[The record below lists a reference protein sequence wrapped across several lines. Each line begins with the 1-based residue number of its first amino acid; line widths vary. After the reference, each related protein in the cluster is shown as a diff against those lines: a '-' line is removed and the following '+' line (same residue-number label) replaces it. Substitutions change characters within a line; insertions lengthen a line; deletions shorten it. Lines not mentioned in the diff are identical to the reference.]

1 MAVPGSPG
9 TKDGIVRIS
18 IRFEDDVAI
27 MSLDGKFLAGADGP
41 FLRQKVKDLIDAG
54 TKHLVIDF
62 SEVPYIDSTGLGFL
76 AGTREA
82 AEASQVSLALA
93 ALNEHV
99 LKVLDSVKL
108 TPFFVIAKDVPTGLA
123 KVKRAASAARA
134 RKAAKAKKAKP
145 QDEDD
150 SGDSET
156 LLGRG

>member
-1 MAVPGSPG
+1 
-9 TKDGIVRIS
+9 
-18 IRFEDDVAI
+18 

-54 TKHLVIDF
+54 TQCLVIDF
-62 SEVPYIDSTGLGFL
+62 SDVPYIDSTGLGFL

-82 AEASQVSLALA
+82 AETSHVSLTLA

-108 TPFFVIAKDVPTGLA
+108 TPFFVIAKDVPAAVA
-123 KVKRAASAARA
+123 KLKRAANAGGAP
-134 RKAAKAKKAKP
+134 KAAKARKAKT
-145 QDEDD
+145 QGEDD

-156 LLGRG
+156 LVSRG

>member
-1 MAVPGSPG
+1 MAVHGQPG

-54 TKHLVIDF
+54 TAHLVIDF
-62 SEVPYIDSTGLGFL
+62 GDVPYIDSTGLGFL

-82 AEASQVSLALA
+82 AEGSHVSLVLA
-93 ALNEHV
+93 ALNDHV

-108 TPFFVIAKDVPTGLA
+108 TPFFVIAKDIPTALV
-123 KVKRAASAARA
+123 KVKRTASAGGPA
-134 RKAAKAKKAKP
+134 KAAKAKKAKP
-145 QDEDD
+145 QGEDD
-150 SGDSET
+150 AGDSET
-156 LLGRG
+156 LVSR

>member
-1 MAVPGSPG
+1 
-9 TKDGIVRIS
+9 VRIS

-54 TKHLVIDF
+54 TGCLVIDF
-62 SEVPYIDSTGLGFL
+62 GEVPYIDSTGLGFL

-82 AEASQVSLALA
+82 AETSRVSLVLA

-123 KVKRAASAARA
+123 KVKRAASALGAP
-134 RKAAKAKKAKP
+134 KAAKAKKAKT
-145 QDEDD
+145 QGADD
-150 SGDSET
+150 SGDNET
-156 LLGRG
+156 LVGS

>member
-1 MAVPGSPG
+1 MAVPGQPVI
-9 TKDGIVRIS
+9 KDGIVRIS

-82 AEASQVSLALA
+82 AEASRVSLALA
-93 ALNEHV
+93 ALNDHV

-108 TPFFVIAKDVPTGLA
+108 TPFFVIAKDVATGLA
-123 KVKRAASAARA
+123 TVKRAANATRA
-134 RKAAKAKKAKP
+134 PKAAKAKKAKP
-145 QDEDD
+145 QGEEDSD
-150 SGDSET
+150 DGET
-156 LLGRG
+156 LVGGG

>member
-1 MAVPGSPG
+1 
-9 TKDGIVRIS
+9 VRIS

-54 TKHLVIDF
+54 TAHLVIDF
-62 SEVPYIDSTGLGFL
+62 TEVPYIDSTGLGFL
-76 AGTREA
+76 AGTRET
-82 AEASQVSLALA
+82 AEASKVSLALA

-108 TPFFVIAKDVPTGLA
+108 APFFVITKDVASAVA
-123 KVKRAASAARA
+123 KVKRAAGAAAAPKSPKA
-134 RKAAKAKKAKP
+134 RKMKA
-145 QDEDD
+145 QGEDD

-156 LLGRG
+156 LVSRG

>member
-1 MAVPGSPG
+1 MAVPGQPG

-18 IRFEDDVAI
+18 IRFEEDVAI

-54 TKHLVIDF
+54 TAHLVIDF
-62 SEVPYIDSTGLGFL
+62 AEVPYIDSTGLGFL

-82 AEASQVSLALA
+82 AEASHVSLVLA

-99 LKVLDSVKL
+99 QKVLDSVKL

-123 KVKRAASAARA
+123 KVKRAASAAGA
-134 RKAAKAKKAKP
+134 SKAVKAKKAKP
-145 QDEDD
+145 RGDDD
-150 SGDSET
+150 SGDAET
-156 LLGRG
+156 VMSR